1 MVIRFKTSVIPYGI
15 DGYINTTG
23 KKDETVLQKIKEI
36 EEKISELEKR
46 ISTIFAM
53 KRELGKANF
62 SKDGKYISG
71 GIPQEFYREMK
82 QKKQEVHILEIEKS
96 LLKTR
101 GHSYFESSGKE

>member
-1 MVIRFKTSVIPYGI
+1 METEKKMEMIPSYNEGAIDLRDFAIIKTNDEEGYENHGEMVIRFKTSVIPYGI
-15 DGYINTTG
+15 DGYIKTTG

-71 GIPQEFYREMK
+71 G
-82 QKKQEVHILEIEKS
+82 
-96 LLKTR
+96 
-101 GHSYFESSGKE
+101 